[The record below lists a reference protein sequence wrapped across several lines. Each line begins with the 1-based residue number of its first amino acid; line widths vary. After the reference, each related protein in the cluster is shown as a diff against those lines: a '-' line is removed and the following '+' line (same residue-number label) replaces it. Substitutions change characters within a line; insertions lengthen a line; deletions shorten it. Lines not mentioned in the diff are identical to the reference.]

1 MAPDPATGCNRNS
14 ELKMSWIDSMVALL
28 AGKKEA
34 SGS

>member
-14 ELKMSWIDSMVALL
+14 ELKMPWITSMVPML

-34 SGS
+34 SSS

>member
-14 ELKMSWIDSMVALL
+14 ELKMLWIDSMVPIL

-34 SGS
+34 SSS